1 MLPCGQKTMSFLCL
15 LELCFIMSFTSD
27 VKTHTKTHFSSKFFQ
42 YELEFNDDKDKNQSA
57 KKKKLQQAKFML

>member
-1 MLPCGQKTMSFLCL
+1 
-15 LELCFIMSFTSD
+15 MSFTPD

-57 KKKKLQQAKFML
+57 KKKKMLQQAKFML